1 MNKKRTGKKYYIYSQ
16 FIMYKI
22 GITGS
27 IGTGKTTIANIFAL
41 FKIPVFDADRE
52 IKNILKKKEIKQKLN
67 NIWPL
72 IVRKDQIDKLKL
84 REIIFSN
91 NIEKNKL
98 EKLLYPYLE
107 IELKVFEA
115 ANDKKNILVYDV
127 PLIYETKTQNR
138 YDKILLAQCSKRIQ
152 KERVLKRDNISIS
165 LFDKILESQLSFD
178 DKIKFKPQVINTKNK
193 FFILIKVCLLLIKI
207 LIRLKLKNGK
217 KKINT

>member
-1 MNKKRTGKKYYIYSQ
+1 
-16 FIMYKI
+16 MYKI

-41 FKIPVFDADRE
+41 FKIPIFDADRE
-52 IKNILKKKEIKQKLN
+52 IKNILKKKEIKQKLK

-72 IVRKDQIDKLKL
+72 IVKKDQIDKLKL

-91 NIEKNKL
+91 NTEKNKL

-107 IELKVFEA
+107 IELKIFEA
-115 ANDKKNILVYDV
+115 ANDKKDILVYDV
-127 PLIYETKTQNR
+127 PLIYETKTEKR
-138 YDKILLAQCSKRIQ
+138 YDKILLAHCNKEIQ
-152 KERVLKRDNISIS
+152 RKRVLTRDNISVL
-165 LFDKILESQLSFD
+165 LFEKILASQLSFD
-178 DKIKFKPQVINTKNK
+178 EKIKFKPQVINTKNK
-193 FFILIKVCLLLIKI
+193 FFTLFKVCLLLLII

>member
-1 MNKKRTGKKYYIYSQ
+1 
-16 FIMYKI
+16 MYKI

-41 FKIPVFDADRE
+41 FKIPIFDADRE
-52 IKNILKKKEIKQKLN
+52 IKNILKKKKIKQKLK

-72 IVRKDQIDKLKL
+72 IVKKDQIDKLKL

-91 NIEKNKL
+91 NTEKNKL

-107 IELKVFEA
+107 IELKIFEA
-115 ANDKKNILVYDV
+115 ANDKKKILVYDV
-127 PLIYETKTQNR
+127 PLIYETKTEKR
-138 YDKILLAQCSKRIQ
+138 YDKILLAHCNKEIQ
-152 KERVLKRDNISIS
+152 KERVLTRDNISVS
-165 LFDKILESQLSFD
+165 LFEKILASQLSFD

>member
-1 MNKKRTGKKYYIYSQ
+1 
-16 FIMYKI
+16 MYKI

-165 LFDKILESQLSFD
+165 LFDKILASQLSFD

-193 FFILIKVCLLLIKI
+193 FFVLIKVCLLLIKI
-207 LIRLKLKNGK
+207 LIMLKLKNGK

>member
-1 MNKKRTGKKYYIYSQ
+1 
-16 FIMYKI
+16 MYKI

-41 FKIPVFDADRE
+41 FKIPIFDADRE
-52 IKNILKKKEIKQKLN
+52 IKNILKKKEIKQKLK

-72 IVRKDQIDKLKL
+72 IVKKDQIDKLKL

-91 NIEKNKL
+91 NTEKNKL

-107 IELKVFEA
+107 IELKIFEA

-127 PLIYETKTQNR
+127 PLIYETKTDKR
-138 YDKILLAQCSKRIQ
+138 YDKILLAHCNKDIQ
-152 KERVLKRDNISIS
+152 RERVLTRDNISVS
-165 LFDKILESQLSFD
+165 LFEKILASQLSFD

-193 FFILIKVCLLLIKI
+193 FFVLIKVCLLLIKI
-207 LIRLKLKNGK
+207 LIMLKLKNGK

>member
-1 MNKKRTGKKYYIYSQ
+1 
-16 FIMYKI
+16 MYKI

-41 FKIPVFDADRE
+41 FKIPIFDADRE
-52 IKNILKKKEIKQKLN
+52 IKNILKKKEIKQKLK

-72 IVRKDQIDKLKL
+72 IVKKDQIDKLKL

-91 NIEKNKL
+91 NTEKNKL

-107 IELKVFEA
+107 MELKIFEA

-127 PLIYETKTQNR
+127 PLIYETKTEKR
-138 YDKILLAQCSKRIQ
+138 YDKILLAHCNKEIQ
-152 KERVLKRDNISIS
+152 RERVLTRDNISVS
-165 LFDKILESQLSFD
+165 LFEKILASQLSFD
-178 DKIKFKPQVINTKNK
+178 DKIKFKPQVINTENK
-193 FFILIKVCLLLIKI
+193 FFILFKVCLLLLII